1 MEGRGEWEGRVGK
14 EGGWEQTALGRACMI
29 PNPQVI
35 VTIVHGF
42 NTIESER
49 SLSFA
54 FHCVYTNYESAVCVR
69 AHVCVSVCVCVCV
82 RACVCVHMCTGKGER
97 KRAAVFCSIVGTC
110 ITNGANCVCVW
121 YAVRVPIA
129 CICVGWIP
137 LGVIVPEYIFR
148 ALLVKGV
155 QRELVC
161 FVY

>member
-54 FHCVYTNYESAVCVR
+54 FHCVYTNYESAVCVC
-69 AHVCVSVCVCVCV
+69 AHTCVCLCVCVCV
-82 RACVCVHMCTGKGER
+82 RACV
-97 KRAAVFCSIVGTC
+97 
-110 ITNGANCVCVW
+110 
-121 YAVRVPIA
+121 Y
-129 CICVGWIP
+129 ICVQ
-137 LGVIVPEYIFR
+137 ER
-148 ALLVKGV
+148 VKG
-155 QRELVC
+155 REQQC
-161 FVY
+161 FVVLWVHASQMELIVSVCGML